1 MKTQGESCPPWREK
15 RLVEWFARQ
24 CSRLGQCSGMPPSA
38 HKLRLRCASGCYEPA
53 FDEGRPEPLRLAC
66 RNWLRWTDEVMDKA
80 EELLPTLI
88 AAGYAAR
95 DDEANTWWST
105 KKGVARANEIVIE
118 GPH

>member
-1 MKTQGESCPPWREK
+1 MNADEALIR
-15 RLVEWFARQ
+15 AYN
-24 CSRLGQCSGMPPSA
+24 LGMDDAG
-38 HKLRLRCASGCYEPA
+38 
-53 FDEGRPEPLRLAC
+53 
-66 RNWLRWTDEVMDKA
+66 WTDEVMDKA

-95 DDEANTWWST
+95 DDEANTWWFT